1 MKLVHLTSFSFWLQ
15 FLSRYLGKLSNE
27 QASSEAQ
34 VQNDMI
40 LKQKEAIEKEIQASH
55 QLIDVIEEVKV
66 LETQFCND
74 PTFLKN
80 AIQLQEKYVS
90 LRRTRPDGNCMYR
103 ALAFGQFER
112 MIQDHEEAKR
122 FKKCVDEAKE
132 EMVKLGFPVFTME
145 DFYDNFVD
153 QIDTVTCATE
163 DDEDARSKK
172 LNDLIEVFNDEG
184 QSNYLVAFMR
194 LLCSMQIKKEA
205 DLYINFL
212 DGDTDVHTFCALE
225 VEPMFK
231 ESDIVHIHAL
241 SKAMNV
247 IVRIV
252 YLDRSVKDDIS
263 THDFPEDSSAPNI
276 HLLYRPGHY
285 DLLYTK

>member
-1 MKLVHLTSFSFWLQ
+1 LSANFFSISFKIEAKK
-15 FLSRYLGKLSNE
+15 RKMADE
-27 QASSEAQ
+27 QPSSEAKQ
-34 VQNDMI
+34 DEMI

-55 QLIDVIEEVKV
+55 KLVNEIEEVKV

-80 AIQLQEKYVS
+80 AIQLQGKYVS

-112 MIQDHEEAKR
+112 MIHDHDEAKR

-153 QIDTVTCATE
+153 QIDSVTSATE
-163 DDEDARSKK
+163 DGDDSKSK
-172 LNDLIEVFNDEG
+172 RLNELVEVFNDEG

-194 LLCSMQIKKEA
+194 LLTSMQIKKEA
-205 DLYINFL
+205 ELYINFL
-212 DGDTDVHTFCALE
+212 DGDTDVHNFCALE

-241 SKAMNV
+241 SKAMGV

-263 THDFPEDSSAPNI
+263 IHDFPEETSSPNI

>member
-1 MKLVHLTSFSFWLQ
+1 MGPFEKC
-15 FLSRYLGKLSNE
+15 LSATFPKILFKIEAKKRKMSNE

-112 MIQDHEEAKR
+112 MIKDHEEAKR

-132 EMVKLGFPVFTME
+132 EMVKLVSQYSLWKISMTILL
-145 DFYDNFVD
+145 N
-153 QIDTVTCATE
+153 
-163 DDEDARSKK
+163 K
-172 LNDLIEVFNDEG
+172 LTL
-184 QSNYLVAFMR
+184 
-194 LLCSMQIKKEA
+194 
-205 DLYINFL
+205 
-212 DGDTDVHTFCALE
+212 
-225 VEPMFK
+225 
-231 ESDIVHIHAL
+231 
-241 SKAMNV
+241 
-247 IVRIV
+247 
-252 YLDRSVKDDIS
+252 
-263 THDFPEDSSAPNI
+263 
-276 HLLYRPGHY
+276 
-285 DLLYTK
+285 